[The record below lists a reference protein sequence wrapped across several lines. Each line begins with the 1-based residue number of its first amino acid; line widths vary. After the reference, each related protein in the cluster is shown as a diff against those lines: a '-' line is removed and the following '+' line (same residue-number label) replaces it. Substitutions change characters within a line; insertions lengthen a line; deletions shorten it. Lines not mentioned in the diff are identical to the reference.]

1 MDFSDQQQQHYQQVG
16 SVQQLQSEDSMQ
28 TEANK
33 LIEFAANMIIRA
45 FDKSVNENAISD
57 LLLHVT
63 NFTRATYEIVV
74 ALRTM
79 PAKQFQWREQSSL
92 MFVAKYLT
100 VGKMENPFK
109 GGDPETAARFPGEL
123 PNLIIN
129 NLSSCLQSA
138 QVLDRFMKEMCVS
151 MYNNIVPII
160 CALVTKYMTMCNHV
174 NENS

>member
-1 MDFSDQQQQHYQQVG
+1 MEISDQMISQNLNCSG
-16 SVQQLQSEDSMQ
+16 GADDNLQM
-28 TEANK
+28 EANK

-45 FDKSVNENAISD
+45 FDKSVNENAISE
-57 LLLHVT
+57 LLLHLR
-63 NFTRATYEIVV
+63 NFTHATYEIVV
-74 ALRTM
+74 ALRTQ
-79 PAKQFQWREQSSL
+79 PAPEYQWREQSSL

-100 VGKMENPFK
+100 VGKMENPIR
-109 GGDPETAARFPGEL
+109 GGDPENAKRFPGNL

-129 NLSSCLQSA
+129 NLSVCLQSA
-138 QVLDRFMKEMCVS
+138 NVLDRFLKEMCMS